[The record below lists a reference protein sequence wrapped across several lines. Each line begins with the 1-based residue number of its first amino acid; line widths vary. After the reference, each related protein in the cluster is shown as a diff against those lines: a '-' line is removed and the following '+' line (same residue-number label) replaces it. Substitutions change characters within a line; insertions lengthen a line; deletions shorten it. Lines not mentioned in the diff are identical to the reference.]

1 MALKS
6 PKKKDKRVIKKNEAK
21 NKMSEFKSL
30 SLMSSDTLA
39 PLTKLVPKSP
49 VTKWASHLKYCTKKP
64 SFSPKFLKIC
74 SFMAKF
80 IASLLENIASV
91 TFPGKKYIS
100 KNRKNEI
107 KNSNPRLEIAVF
119 KMALNNALIHYF
131 TCHSLIFHK
140 NPAPWWPKICVLMP
154 EILLLKTSG

>member
-6 PKKKDKRVIKKNEAK
+6 PKKKDKRAIRKNEAK
-21 NKMSEFKSL
+21 NKISEFKSL
-30 SLMSSDTLA
+30 SLMSKKTLA

-49 VTKWASHLKYCTKKP
+49 VTKPPSHLKYCTKKP
-64 SFSPKFLKIC
+64 SFSPKFSRIC
-74 SFMAKF
+74 SF
-80 IASLLENIASV
+80 IDTLTASLRKNIASV

-119 KMALNNALIHYF
+119 KMALNKVFIHYF

-140 NPAPWWPKICVLMP
+140 NPAPW
-154 EILLLKTSG
+154 

>member
-6 PKKKDKRVIKKNEAK
+6 PKKKDKRAIRKNEAK
-21 NKMSEFKSL
+21 NKISEFKSL
-30 SLMSSDTLA
+30 SLMSKKTLA

-64 SFSPKFLKIC
+64 SFSPKFSKIC
-74 SFMAKF
+74 SFIATLT
-80 IASLLENIASV
+80 ASLRKNIASV
-91 TFPGKKYIS
+91 TFPGKKYMS

-119 KMALNNALIHYF
+119 KMALNKVFIHYF
-131 TCHSLIFHK
+131 TCHSLMFHK
-140 NPAPWWPKICVLMP
+140 NPAPWWPKICVFMP

>member
-6 PKKKDKRVIKKNEAK
+6 PKKNDKKTIKKNEAK
-21 NKMSEFKSL
+21 NKISEFKSL
-30 SLMSSDTLA
+30 SLMSRDTLA

-49 VTKWASHLKYCTKKP
+49 VTKRAIHLKYCTKKP
-64 SFSPKFLKIC
+64 SFSPKFSKIC

-91 TFPGKKYIS
+91 TFPGKKYMS

-119 KMALNNALIHYF
+119 KIALDKAFIHYF

-140 NPAPWWPKICVLMP
+140 NPAPW
-154 EILLLKTSG
+154 

>member
-6 PKKKDKRVIKKNEAK
+6 PKKNDKKTIKKNEAK
-21 NKMSEFKSL
+21 NKISEFKSL
-30 SLMSSDTLA
+30 SLISKQTLA

-49 VTKWASHLKYCTKKP
+49 VTKCASHLKYCTKKP
-64 SFSPKFLKIC
+64 SFSPKFSKIC
-74 SFMAKF
+74 SFIATLT
-80 IASLLENIASV
+80 ASLRKNIASV
-91 TFPGKKYIS
+91 TFPGKKYMS

-119 KMALNNALIHYF
+119 KMALNKVFIHYF
-131 TCHSLIFHK
+131 TCHSLMFHK
-140 NPAPWWPKICVLMP
+140 NPAPWWPKICVFMP